1 MGTGEMAQW
10 SRAFSAVLENW
21 SLDPSTHAKQL
32 TNACNSSSKGS
43 DISFG
48 LYGHLNAQTH
58 TQTDM
63 GTQMHTHTHTHT
75 PFMDSPGLRTFA
87 GIKENADDN
96 WSSLLTFLAASA
108 LPHLPGTL
116 CDWNVAFPS
125 VTKNHTGLSCCF
137 YLMTDDT
144 AWQPPAGR
152 DFQILI
158 ERPWGRGRS

>member
-1 MGTGEMAQW
+1 VFFFFPRTHQSKYKMGTGEMTQW

-75 PFMDSPGLRTFA
+75 
-87 GIKENADDN
+87 
-96 WSSLLTFLAASA
+96 
-108 LPHLPGTL
+108 
-116 CDWNVAFPS
+116 
-125 VTKNHTGLSCCF
+125 HTGTQMHTHTHIHTWNKSLNMDIKIQGKLHLICCYRVPF
-137 YLMTDDT
+137 PT
-144 AWQPPAGR
+144 PPH
-152 DFQILI
+152 
-158 ERPWGRGRS
+158 PWGLNPGPCHTSTCHTRKYNTC